1 MRENRLYSSEGGA
14 RSNPS
19 FLPLS
24 DRDSVSRSSPIVLPL
39 TMHFAP
45 SQYHLVRSLELTAV
59 CRSITVI

>member
-24 DRDSVSRSSPIVLPL
+24 ER
-39 TMHFAP
+39 
-45 SQYHLVRSLELTAV
+45 V
-59 CRSITVI
+59 CRGDKIAADACGRADESKPTDLWLAHVRVAFGAHTRAP

>member
-24 DRDSVSRSSPIVLPL
+24 ECA
-39 TMHFAP
+39 T
-45 SQYHLVRSLELTAV
+45 LENKSIYCLTALF
-59 CRSITVI
+59 

>member
-24 DRDSVSRSSPIVLPL
+24 DRDSASRCSRQSSLLNNVIIPTVSK
-39 TMHFAP
+39 
-45 SQYHLVRSLELTAV
+45 LVHVDNPVTF
-59 CRSITVI
+59 